1 MELVCKI
8 HKLSEIK
15 QLQGYTKYVML
26 EEDLISKET
35 IEELISNKIT
45 PILSYFRMMPPFEL
59 EPFEAKLKELP
70 LKECIF
76 YITDLGL
83 AHLLKRLGYIQQVI
97 YDPVTMITNHLDA
110 KKYYSYGFLALG
122 LSNEIPI
129 ADVNQM
135 IESSKIRSFYQVF
148 GSRLMLYSRRQL
160 VSLYAEKLEKAISKG
175 QPMVLRETT
184 RKDILPIQETEHGTY
199 IYRGYYLSLLKE
211 LTTLKVDYAFL
222 NRDNLDFERYIEVVK
237 LYKAMLQ
244 GADLSLAL
252 EKFTLLNLKTSD
264 GFSYKDTVYNKEEF

>member
-110 KKYYSYGFLALG
+110 KEYYSYGFLALG

-129 ADVNQM
+129 ADVNQI
-135 IESSKIRSFYQVF
+135 IESSKIRSFYQVLAQI
-148 GSRLMLYSRRQL
+148 SILQKLHLILWQKLLCQMKMVS
-160 VSLYAEKLEKAISKG
+160 VSLILMKYFTVISYG
-175 QPMVLRETT
+175 
-184 RKDILPIQETEHGTY
+184 PISQ
-199 IYRGYYLSLLKE
+199 
-211 LTTLKVDYAFL
+211 
-222 NRDNLDFERYIEVVK
+222 
-237 LYKAMLQ
+237 
-244 GADLSLAL
+244 
-252 EKFTLLNLKTSD
+252 
-264 GFSYKDTVYNKEEF
+264 